1 MKIALAQLNY
11 TIGDFSGNIEKKK
24 AAIQKA
30 ILDRCD
36 LIVFSELSICGYIPK
51 DTLNYDSF
59 IHRCNGA
66 INELLYLSQS
76 IGIIIGAPRFSYLE
90 KGKRLRNAALLLH
103 EGKIVK
109 EIYKTLLPTYD
120 IFDEYR
126 YFEPNNLF
134 ELVEF
139 KGYKIALTICE
150 DLWNIEATPMYAITP
165 MEALQKLGPQLMINI
180 SGSPYSYN
188 HVDERKALMQ
198 QNAVTYQLPLI
209 YVNQVG
215 AHTDVIFDGGSLFID
230 HKGEVVEE
238 LDYFKEEIQI
248 IDWEPKQEYPIKSPT
263 ILNEDMELIHAA
275 IITGIRDYFHKSG
288 FKKAILGLSGG
299 IDSAL
304 VNALAFEALGAENV
318 LSVMLPSKFSSKGSV
333 NDSIDLCKN
342 TGNPYHIISIENTV
356 ATFEQTLEPLFK
368 GLATDTTEENLQA
381 RNRGLILM
389 ALSNKFGHILL
400 NTSNKSESAVG
411 YTTLYGDMC
420 GGLSVIG
427 DLYKTQV
434 YAMSRYV
441 NRNGIIIPEAIINK
455 APSAELRPNQLD
467 SDSLP
472 NYNLLDELLFHY
484 IENQK
489 GWEEIV
495 ALGFEESVVR
505 KIVRMV
511 DRNEYKRF
519 QASPTLRI
527 SHKAF
532 GLGRQMP
539 LVAKYFY

>member
-24 AAIQKA
+24 AAIENA
-30 ILDRCD
+30 ISANCD

-59 IHRCNGA
+59 ILRCNEA
-66 INELLYLSQS
+66 INELLPYSNTL
-76 IGIIIGAPRFSYLE
+76 GIIIGAPIFSNLK

-103 EGKIVK
+103 QGKIAK
-109 EIYKTLLPTYD
+109 EVYKTLLPTYD

-126 YFEPNNLF
+126 YFEPNTQF

-150 DLWNIEATPMYAITP
+150 DLWNIDATPLYTVTP
-165 MEALQKLGPQLMINI
+165 MEELQKLGPQLMINI

-198 QNAVTYQLPLI
+198 QNAATYQLPLI

-248 IDWEPKQEYPIKSPT
+248 INWEPQKEYPVKSPT
-263 ILNEDMELIHAA
+263 IHNEDMELIHAA
-275 IITGIRDYFHKSG
+275 IITGIRDYFTKSG

-318 LSVMLPSKFSSKGSV
+318 LSVMMPSKYSSKGSV
-333 NDSIDLCKN
+333 DDSIDLCKN

-356 ATFEQTLEPLFK
+356 SAFEKTLEPLFV
-368 GLATDTTEENLQA
+368 GLKVDTTEENLQA
-381 RNRGLILM
+381 RNRGLFLM

-411 YTTLYGDMC
+411 YSTLYGDMC

-434 YAMSRYV
+434 YAMSKYI
-441 NRNGIIIPEAIINK
+441 NRNGIIIPDAIINK

-472 NYNLLDELLFHY
+472 DYDLLDKLLFHY

-495 ALGFEESVVR
+495 ALGFEESIVR
-505 KIVRMV
+505 KIVSMV

>member
-11 TIGDFSGNIEKKK
+11 TIGDFSHNIEKKIV
-24 AAIQKA
+24 AINHA
-30 ILDRCD
+30 IANQCD

-59 IHRCNGA
+59 IHRCQNA
-66 INELLYLSQS
+66 IDQLLPLSQS
-76 IGIIIGAPRFSYLE
+76 IGIIIGAPRFSNLE

-103 EGKIVK
+103 KGTIDK

-126 YFEPNNLF
+126 YFEPNDKF

-150 DLWNIEATPMYAITP
+150 DLWNIESTSLYQVTP
-165 MEALQKLGPQLMINI
+165 MEQLKQLGPQLMINI

-198 QNAVTYQLPLI
+198 PTAAQYHLPLI
-209 YVNQVG
+209 YVNQIG

-230 HKGEVVEE
+230 QNGEVVEE
-238 LDYFKEEIQI
+238 LNYFKEEIQI
-248 IDWEPKQEYPIKSPT
+248 IEWVPNKEYPVKTPT
-263 ILNEDMELIHAA
+263 RHNEDIELIHSA
-275 IITGIRDYFHKSG
+275 IITGIRDYFNKSG

-304 VNALAFEALGAENV
+304 VNALAYEALGAENV
-318 LSVMLPSKFSSKGSV
+318 LSVMMPSKYSSKGSV
-333 NDSIDLCKN
+333 DDSIDLCKN
-342 TGNPYHIISIENTV
+342 TGNPYYIIPIENTI
-356 ATFEQTLEPLFK
+356 AAFEQSLSTFFE
-368 GLATDTTEENLQA
+368 GLQMDTTEENLQA
-381 RNRGLILM
+381 RNRGVLLM

-411 YTTLYGDMC
+411 YATLYGDMC

-434 YAMSRYV
+434 YAMSKYI
-441 NRNGIIIPEAIINK
+441 NRNGTVIPEAIINK

-472 NYNLLDELLFHY
+472 SYDVLDKLLFHY

-489 GWEEIV
+489 GWEEIRD
-495 ALGFEESVVR
+495 LGFDEAMVR
-505 KIVRMV
+505 KIVKMV

-532 GLGRQMP
+532 GMGRQMP
-539 LVAKYFY
+539 LVAKYYH

>member
-11 TIGDFSGNIEKKK
+11 TIGDFLGNIEKKK
-24 AAIQKA
+24 VAIEKA
-30 ILDRCD
+30 ISDQCD

-59 IHRCNGA
+59 IRRCNEA
-66 INELLYLSQS
+66 IEQLIPLSS
-76 IGIIIGAPRFSYLE
+76 AIGIIIGAPRFSNLSN
-90 KGKRLRNAALLLH
+90 GKRLRNAALLLH
-103 EGKIVK
+103 KGEIAK
-109 EIYKTLLPTYD
+109 EIHKTLLPTYD

-126 YFEPNNLF
+126 YFEPNDKF

-150 DLWNIEATPMYAITP
+150 DLWNLDSTSLYKITP
-165 MEALQKLGPQLMINI
+165 MEELQKLGPQLMINI

-188 HVDERKALMQ
+188 HVDERRALMQ
-198 QNAVTYQLPLI
+198 QNAFTYKLPLI

-230 HKGEVVEE
+230 QNGEVVEE
-238 LDYFKEEIQI
+238 LEYFKEEIQVI
-248 IDWEPKQEYPIKSPT
+248 EWEPQKEYIVKSPT
-263 ILNEDMELIHAA
+263 ILNEDIELIHQA
-275 IITGIRDYFHKSG
+275 IITGIQDYFHKSG

-304 VNALAFEALGAENV
+304 VNALAFEALGAKNV
-318 LSVMLPSKFSSKGSV
+318 LSILLPSKYSSKGSV
-333 NDSIDLCKN
+333 DDSVDLCKN
-342 TGNPYHIISIENTV
+342 TGNPYHVIPIIDTIS
-356 ATFEQTLEPLFK
+356 AFEQTLKPFFN
-368 GLATDTTEENLQA
+368 GLEIDTTEENLQA
-381 RNRGLILM
+381 RNRGVLLM
-389 ALSNKFGHILL
+389 ALSNKLGHILL

-411 YTTLYGDMC
+411 YSTLYGDMC
-420 GGLSVIG
+420 GGFSVIG

-434 YAMSRYV
+434 YAMSKYI
-441 NRNGIIIPEAIINK
+441 NRNGIIIPASIINK

-472 NYNLLDELLFHY
+472 PYDILDKLLFHY

-489 GWEEIV
+489 GWEEIRD
-495 ALGFEESVVR
+495 LGFEESLVR

-532 GLGRQMP
+532 GMGRQMP
-539 LVAKYFY
+539 LVAKFFY

>member
-11 TIGDFSGNIEKKK
+11 TIGDFTGNLEKKK
-24 AAIQKA
+24 AAIEKA
-30 ILDRCD
+30 LIEKCD

-59 IHRCNGA
+59 INRCNDA
-66 INELLYLSQS
+66 ITMLLPLSKN
-76 IGIIIGAPRFSYLE
+76 IGIIIGAPRFSNL
-90 KGKRLRNAALLLH
+90 KNGKRLRNTALLL
-103 EGKIVK
+103 ENGSISK
-109 EIYKTLLPTYD
+109 EVFKTLLPTYD

-126 YFEPNNLF
+126 YFEPNTQF
-134 ELVEF
+134 ELIEF
-139 KGYKIALTICE
+139 KGHKIALTICE
-150 DLWNIEATPMYAITP
+150 DLWNIESTPMYSITP
-165 MEALQKLGPQLMINI
+165 MEKLMPLGPELMINI

-198 QNAVTYQLPLI
+198 LNASTYNLPLI

-230 HKGEVVEE
+230 QNGDVVEE

-248 IDWEPKQEYPIKSPT
+248 IEWIPQKHYPIKSPT
-263 ILNEDMELIHAA
+263 ILNEDIELIHQAL
-275 IITGIRDYFHKSG
+275 ITGIRDYFHKSG

-318 LSVMLPSKFSSKGSV
+318 LSIMMPSKYSSKGSV
-333 NDSIDLCKN
+333 DDSIEMCNN
-342 TGNPYHIISIENTV
+342 TGNPYHIIPITATVDAFENSLHSI
-356 ATFEQTLEPLFK
+356 FE
-368 GLATDTTEENLQA
+368 GLAIDTTEENLQA
-381 RNRGLILM
+381 RNRGIILM

-411 YTTLYGDMC
+411 YSTLYGDMC

-434 YAMSRYV
+434 YEMSRYV
-441 NRNGIIIPEAIINK
+441 NRNGIIIPDSIMTK

-472 NYNLLDELLFHY
+472 PYELLDTLLFHY

-489 GWEEIV
+489 GWQEIV
-495 ALGFEESVVR
+495 ALGFEEAVVR

-532 GLGRQMP
+532 GMGRQMP
-539 LVAKYFY
+539 LVAKYYY